1 VAVETGSTPKV
12 IHLLLVAYMEGVVM
26 RDNSG
31 RTPLQVCGE
40 NEYPDPVV
48 LESLERATRNHDA
61 LLEQHA
67 RGIALLKREKEE
79 EIQELR
85 EVHA

>member
-1 VAVETGSTPKV
+1 MVVETGSTPKV
-12 IHLLLVAYMEGVVM
+12 IHLLLVAYMEGVDM

-31 RTPLQVCGE
+31 WTPLQVCRE
-40 NEYPDPVV
+40 NEYPNPVV
-48 LESLERATRNHDA
+48 LESLERATRNHEV

-67 RGIALLKREKEE
+67 RGMALLKRKKEE
-79 EIQELR
+79 IRELR